1 MQDFVHQPYDFCFS
15 SLRAY
20 DMSMSPRPRRETRL
34 SRRRRGRRRSRRRLI
49 VVAPVAAHCS
59 IVATRHRPGALWVGL
74 SASRRILMRSFGP
87 GTLPVH

>member
-1 MQDFVHQPYDFCFS
+1 MYDFCFS

-34 SRRRRGRRRSRRRLI
+34 SRRRRGRRRLI
-49 VVAPVAAHCS
+49 VVAPVAALCS

>member
-1 MQDFVHQPYDFCFS
+1 MYDFCFS

-49 VVAPVAAHCS
+49 VVAPVAALCS